1 MTNNQ
6 DKLKRFNYS
15 GGKDYIIK
23 LKSILGETTDTGLA
37 RRLGIPKGTISTWL
51 QRDTTPFEISIIVHL
66 ATGLSLRWL
75 LLDEGEPF
83 QVNSAENTQSKT
95 FIRTKLQNGVL
106 VEDGGDVSFDITLLN
121 HYDIDIQNTKI
132 IENGFELLFVN
143 TQEVN
148 PASGRYLIDIDGS
161 ISVNHL
167 QRLPGKK
174 LAMSFGDSSIE
185 IAQEDIKVIGRVAM
199 TIDKK

>member
-6 DKLKRFNYS
+6 DKLKRFSYS
-15 GGKDYIIK
+15 GGKDYIVK

-83 QVNSAENTQSKT
+83 TAEVNTNESIESVAIN
-95 FIRTKLQNGVL
+95 
-106 VEDGGDVSFDITLLN
+106 
-121 HYDIDIQNTKI
+121 KI
-132 IENGFELLFVN
+132 INGTLVDDCAIRIDSLTLERYGLHSSSTKAIEHDGNIHFVN
-143 TQEVN
+143 TLENN
-148 PASGRYLIDIDGS
+148 PTVGRYLISIDGNIS
-161 ISVNHL
+161 INGI

-174 LAMSFGDSSIE
+174 LAMNFGDSTIE
-185 IAQEDIKVIGRVAM
+185 ISDEDIDVVGRIVM
-199 TIDKK
+199 TMEKE